1 MGLRGAIPRARS
13 QFGAN
18 HTRDDCTP
26 LDNACAASGA
36 YSRGTIMSYS
46 HICGGL
52 NNLDLDF
59 HPFVVNHI
67 REVVDNSCLTILN
80 HAHGNRSVEP

>member
-1 MGLRGAIPRARS
+1 
-13 QFGAN
+13 
-18 HTRDDCTP
+18 
-26 LDNACAASGA
+26 
-36 YSRGTIMSYS
+36 MSYS